1 MGGSFLHREHWEYFY
16 KEEKSKRECLDK
28 EKREK
33 ENVWRKRL
41 SFTIGKQS
49 VAGGCCS
56 SASKWKDRKVK
67 QGFNIVK
74 KRCGTSASF
83 GYTNQESWSL

>member
-1 MGGSFLHREHWEYFY
+1 M
-16 KEEKSKRECLDK
+16 DK

-33 ENVWRKRL
+33 ENVWTKRL
-41 SFTIGKQS
+41 SFTIGKQG
-49 VAGGCCS
+49 VAGGSCS
-56 SASKWKDRKVK
+56 SASKWKGGKVK
-67 QGFNIVK
+67 QGLDIVK